1 MPVPFPALGEGVEK
15 TADIV
20 ISPVN
25 LTANGPA
32 HLGHAGGPFLRMDV
46 LARACRR
53 AGHRVRQVLSN
64 DHFENHV
71 VVKARAL
78 GRDPAAFARENDRLI
93 AKGLA
98 ALDITFDMF
107 PDTGDPA
114 VLARFF
120 DVAGSLAA
128 ALDAGGKVVA
138 RREKLP
144 VDDAP
149 VADFEAGAAPIEER
163 FCIGGWFACNCPAC
177 GAPSGSFFCEAC
189 GAHYSPAE
197 APQPRSRRGN
207 ITGFVDSTCLYL
219 DLNPVDALA
228 QSWARMRIE
237 APFRAVAQR
246 FLDNSRPE
254 MRLTVPGL
262 HGLAWDDR
270 RFCDRQI
277 LFSYSSL
284 LYAHHL
290 LLGAYLADAGGG
302 NPFEAGHPALLI
314 GATAIDNTVPML
326 AGVTGCALAQTRY
339 RSFDRIY
346 FNHFLHLDG
355 EKFSTS
361 RGHVIWSH
369 DLEGVC
375 GLDTDILRWYLCSI
389 APEEAA
395 GNFVRAECVAFH
407 ERVRATLDHRL
418 HALAAILTS
427 DAEAA
432 QDPDPCPDPG
442 IGATMRDLLQT
453 QHDCLAG
460 DGLRLRRFAA
470 TLDAALAL
478 GEAIATPA
486 QAQAWMRG
494 FAILASPVMPRLAQ
508 ELWQAAGL
516 DGAPRCADFAR
527 PATRAGSA
535 LPRRDGPP
543 LTRAALDALTP

>member
-1 MPVPFPALGEGVEK
+1 MPVAFPALGERVSQP
-15 TADIV
+15 ADIV

-46 LARACRR
+46 LSRACRR

-78 GRDPAAFARENDRLI
+78 GRDPSGFARENDRLI

-98 ALDITFDMF
+98 ALDITFDIF
-107 PDTGDPA
+107 PDTGDPVVLERFRA
-114 VLARFF
+114 VSGA
-120 DVAGSLAA
+120 LAA
-128 ALDAGGKVVA
+128 ALDSAGKVVL
-138 RREKLP
+138 RHERLP

-149 VADFEAGAAPIEER
+149 VPGMARGAIPIEER
-163 FCIGGWFACNCPAC
+163 FCIGGWFACHCPVC
-177 GAPSGSFFCEAC
+177 GAPAGSFFCEAC
-189 GAHYSPAE
+189 GAHFTPSE

-207 ITGFVDSTCLYL
+207 ISGSVESACLYL
-219 DLNPVDALA
+219 DLRPTEDLVR
-228 QSWARMRIE
+228 SWARMRIE

-254 MRLTVPGL
+254 IRLTVPGL
-262 HGLAWDDR
+262 HGLTWDDR

-290 LLGAYLADAGGG
+290 LLGEFLADEAGA

-326 AGVTGCALAQTRY
+326 AGVTGCALAQARY
-339 RSFDRIY
+339 RGFDRIY
-346 FNHFLHLDG
+346 FNHFLHLEG

-369 DLEGVC
+369 DLEGVP

-389 APEEAA
+389 SPEAAA
-395 GNFVRAECVAFH
+395 GNFERGECVAFH
-407 ERVRATLDHRL
+407 EQVRAMLDCRL
-418 HALAAILTS
+418 QALAAIL
-427 DAEAA
+427 AA
-432 QDPDPCPDPG
+432 AAHATGPDPDPA

-453 QHDCLAG
+453 QHECLGG

-470 TLDAALAL
+470 TLGTALAV
-478 GEAIATPA
+478 GEAITTPA

-494 FAILASPVMPRLAQ
+494 FAILASPIMPRLAQ
-508 ELWQAAGL
+508 ELWRACGL
-516 DGAPRCADFAR
+516 NGAPQCRDFGRPAR
-527 PATRAGSA
+527 PLPAA
-535 LPRRDGPP
+535 LPRRAGPC

>member
-1 MPVPFPALGEGVEK
+1 MPVPFPALGERLAKPAE
-15 TADIV
+15 IV

-32 HLGHAGGPFLRMDV
+32 HLGHVGGPFLRMDV

-71 VVKARAL
+71 VVKARAM

-98 ALDITFDMF
+98 ALDITFDTF

-114 VLARFF
+114 VLARFR
-120 DVAGSLAA
+120 DVAGALAG
-128 ALDAGGKVVA
+128 ALDAGGKVVL
-138 RREKLP
+138 RRESLP

-149 VADFEAGAAPIEER
+149 VAGFEAGTAPIEER

-207 ITGFVDSTCLYL
+207 ITGFAESACLYL
-219 DLNPVDALA
+219 DLRPVKALA

-237 APFRAVAQR
+237 APFREVAQR

-254 MRLTVPGL
+254 IRLTVPGL

-270 RFCDRQI
+270 RFRDSQI

-284 LYAHHL
+284 LYAHHI
-290 LLGAYLADAGGG
+290 LLGEFLADEGGA

-339 RSFDRIY
+339 RGFDRIY

-369 DLEGVC
+369 DLQSVP

-389 APEEAA
+389 APEDAA
-395 GNFVRAECVAFH
+395 GNFVRAECAAFH
-407 ERVRATLDHRL
+407 ERVRATLDRRL
-418 HALAAILTS
+418 QALAAILA
-427 DAEAA
+427 AEAQTA
-432 QDPDPCPDPG
+432 PDPDPG
-442 IGATMRDLLQT
+442 IGAPMRDLLQT
-453 QHDCLAG
+453 QHECLGG

-478 GEAIATPA
+478 GEAITTPA

-508 ELWQAAGL
+508 ELWRAAGL
-516 DGAPRCADFAR
+516 DGAPQCADFAR
-527 PATRAGSA
+527 PARPVPAA